1 MIEHQTIETN
11 QLIKQGKSSLFSE
24 KWINEK
30 KRFFFFFFFFLPF
43 SVILDP
49 RLRARDMARKS
60 ERR

>member
-30 KRFFFFFFFFLPF
+30 KGFFFFLPF

>member
-30 KRFFFFFFFFLPF
+30 KGFFFFVAFLGY
-43 SVILDP
+43 
-49 RLRARDMARKS
+49 LRPKT
-60 ERR
+60 

>member
-30 KRFFFFFFFFLPF
+30 KGFFFLPF